1 MKLLFLVDQV
11 DYPFA
16 PNPVLARRTA
26 GQLAA
31 MGHMVH
37 LLELY
42 DGQTLPPDPP
52 EGCRAFL
59 LPFADERKVHRCRCG
74 WPGWP
79 CTRRRWRLQCGR
91 SCCTIPAALMPAG
104 PWWNNWTSGI
114 TTMRCSA

>member
-52 EGCRAFL
+52 EGCRFIN
-59 LPFADERKVHRCRCG
+59 RCRFASERCRKERPELLEME
-74 WPGWP
+74 PGHLVA
-79 CTRRRWRLQCGR
+79 CH
-91 SCCTIPAALMPAG
+91 CCEEMKKGQI
-104 PWWNNWTSGI
+104 
-114 TTMRCSA
+114 